1 MEPHTDWVITR
12 AGGNSGACEHREK
25 NTDNLIGNLQDGH
38 DGSFLHDLLS
48 KIATIQEADFAD
60 WPLFDGFFSRVGLP
74 LVGINLDE
82 R

>member
-25 NTDNLIGNLQDGH
+25 DAYNLIGNLQDGH
-38 DGSFLHDLLS
+38 DGSFLHNLLRQ
-48 KIATIQEADFAD
+48 IASIQEANLAD
-60 WPLFDGFFSRVGLP
+60 GPLFDGFFCRVGLP
-74 LVGINLDE
+74 LVGINLNE